1 LYLVNEPKDDEKL
14 LLGYIKKKD
23 FEKLEGKTA
32 FYFHASDKQN
42 NFIGFPYA
50 LYDAASIVLY
60 EGGRSKPFT
69 ITEFYAP
76 IKAIHH
82 KHKTAIAGKENSK
95 TEYYFELELEEP
107 FSIKDTINTK
117 VSFKKLAKKY
127 KADFDL
133 TQSYYSPIVVN
144 ENDLIV

>member
-1 LYLVNEPKDDEKL
+1 
-14 LLGYIKKKD
+14 
-23 FEKLEGKTA
+23 
-32 FYFHASDKQN
+32 
-42 NFIGFPYA
+42 
-50 LYDAASIVLY
+50 LY